1 MTESPS
7 FRMQCPKCHRD
18 FPFDTTY
25 CEDCSAMLE
34 PVEVAAP
41 AEEPAAPAPEAHKA
55 ADAEAARAIN
65 AEHMED
71 IRIDTL
77 KADIENKFLFTVLLE
92 LEQFRARLSKK
103 EKVFAD
109 LQDKQ
114 ATMSYEEFVRQTG
127 RTEKEIDDLM
137 KKITKLEMIIENLE
151 TTIVRDISWFGERMQ
166 GMKEPSFLERFDDR
180 GRYYRM
186 LATELKVKK
195 ILLDIIRGKVSR
207 SYFRT
212 KRLIRMSLLIAFSV
226 MASLIIS
233 WVGITYL
240 QKRHI
245 EVAVPSAA
253 PAAPAAVISE
263 QDIRALLDDIRTA
276 NMKKDLRLWESRY
289 SKGYLELKGKRENIQ
304 EQWKQYDYTSL
315 AYTIEGLQANRDAA
329 EAVIVWKLGLQP
341 RRSGAP
347 LTVTQRLRSRFV
359 PEGGRLRIAS
369 VIKEDR

>member
-1 MTESPS
+1 MTESPN
-7 FRMQCPKCHRD
+7 FRMQCPKCHKE

-25 CEDCSAMLE
+25 CEGCSAMLE

-41 AEEPAAPAPEAHKA
+41 AEQPAGPATEAKKA
-55 ADAEAARAIN
+55 AEEKASRAIS
-65 AEHMED
+65 AENMED
-71 IRIDTL
+71 IKIDTL

-109 LQDKQ
+109 LQEKQ
-114 ATMSYEEFVRQTG
+114 AGMGYEEFVRQTG
-127 RTEKEIDDLM
+127 KSEAEIDDLM

-151 TTIVRDISWFGERMQ
+151 TTIVRDIAWFGERMQ
-166 GMKEPSFLERFDDR
+166 GMKEPAFLERFDHR

-186 LATELKVKK
+186 LATELKVKR

-212 KRLIRMSLLIAFSV
+212 RRLIRMSLLIAFSV
-226 MASLIIS
+226 VMSLIVS
-233 WVGITYL
+233 WVVITYS
-240 QKRHI
+240 QKRQP
-245 EVAVPSAA
+245 EVAAPQPV
-253 PAAPAAVISE
+253 PAAPAAVVSE
-263 QDIRALLDDIRTA
+263 QEIRSLLDDMRTA

-289 SKGYLELKGKRENIQ
+289 SQGYLELKGKRESIQ
-304 EQWKQYDYTSL
+304 EQWKKYDYTSL
-315 AYTIEGLQANRDAA
+315 AYTIEDLRVRSDGA

-341 RRSGAP
+341 RKSGAP
-347 LTVTQRLRSRFV
+347 LTVTQKLRCQFV
-359 PEGGRLRIAS
+359 PEGGRLKIAS